1 MTTQKK
7 QTPALIE
14 ARNLSSIGRRIMHPM
29 RTSYADGRR
38 TAAFRNLGQILI
50 AVCVATVAVAG
61 CRRIAGT
68 ANDISVQE
76 NISPQPIR
84 VGQATIAI
92 QLADASARPVAHA
105 KISVEGDMTHPGMS
119 PTFATATEIA
129 PGVYSAQLNI
139 NMRGDWVILSHIQ
152 LPDGRK
158 MERQMDVRGVES
170 N

>member
-1 MTTQKK
+1 
-7 QTPALIE
+7 
-14 ARNLSSIGRRIMHPM
+14 M
-29 RTSYADGRR
+29 RKCYADGRR
-38 TAAFRNLGQILI
+38 TAAFRYLGQILI
-50 AVCVATVAVAG
+50 AVCMATVATAG
-61 CRRIAGT
+61 CRRLDGT

-76 NISPQPIR
+76 SISPQPLRI
-84 VGQATIAI
+84 GPATIAI
-92 QLADASARPVAHA
+92 QLADASGRPLAHA
-105 KISVEGDMTHPGMS
+105 KISLEGDMSHPGMS

-139 NMRGDWVILSHIQ
+139 NMGGDWVILSHIL